1 MSTLPLTW
9 GSLLC
14 YRIWPKKFFGV
25 ARDEAGDPFVGRL
38 YFWLEKKLS
47 TGLSTE
53 LSTSKQP
60 DTIDTL

>member
-1 MSTLPLTW
+1 LAGEVLQA
-9 GSLLC
+9 
-14 YRIWPKKFFGV
+14 V
-25 ARDEAGDPFVGRL
+25 RDYEVGDPFVGRL

-47 TGLSTE
+47 TGLSTG